1 MILLSW
7 LSVSSSLPN
16 AKFLQDRCHIMF
28 PTSVSLPLQKP
39 CQRWYSSRCLFEKT
53 MSVHNWEGRRTGG
66 RKVTGVMWR
75 EYYIGAWLGRKV
87 KRVSLSRYYQLLSNT
102 PSCRKLKTYCSWIL
116 QILPTHNHSPNPI
129 FLYVQCV
136 PFPAFLSHFN
146 YHDPYS
152 GIHFLIA
159 EPWQALQIA
168 PPCPRLL

>member
-1 MILLSW
+1 MLSFFRTGAILC
-7 LSVSSSLPN
+7 
-16 AKFLQDRCHIMF
+16 F
-28 PTSVSLPLQKP
+28 LPLFL
-39 CQRWYSSRCLFEKT
+39 CLFKSLAKGDTQVDVCLRRQCQYTIERVGGQAAER
-53 MSVHNWEGRRTGG
+53 SQVWCEGST
-66 RKVTGVMWR
+66 
-75 EYYIGAWLGRKV
+75 ILGHGWAVRW
-87 KRVSLSRYYQLLSNT
+87 RVSLSRYYQLLSNT